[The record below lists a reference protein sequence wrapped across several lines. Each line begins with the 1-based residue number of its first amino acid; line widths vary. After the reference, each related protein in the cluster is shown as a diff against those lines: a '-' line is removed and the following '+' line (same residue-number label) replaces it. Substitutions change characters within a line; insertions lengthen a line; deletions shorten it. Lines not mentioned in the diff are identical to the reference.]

1 MVKKVVMVLLTLVIV
16 SFFYYPFDAFFLP
29 QGNNTKKVLGALG
42 IILCLVQCVIR
53 REFRLPK
60 SYVSIFILSGVVSLV
75 AMFAMTFN
83 GTIDDAYA
91 GYYMSMAVWL
101 SAAFVVCSMI
111 KWTHGEI
118 NVELLCNYLI
128 AISVIQC
135 FLALAIDNNEV
146 LKTFV
151 DTKIQRGHEMM
162 DELKRLY
169 GIGCGLDTAGIHF
182 SLCLIM
188 IAFIVKRS
196 AEKIKSVGLLLYFF
210 SYVVIVVVG
219 SMIARTTYVGVVLSI
234 AFVVLDQDYTHMTI
248 NKTTMKTIGLLSL
261 TIILGIIVFVIG
273 YRTDPG
279 IRHWLRFAFE
289 GFFNLF
295 ERGEYSVAST
305 ETLETMYV
313 FPDALKTWIVGDG
326 YFSNPYWSDP
336 YYLWQGQNR
345 RGFYMGTDVGY
356 LRFIFYFGM
365 IGLVAFSIFFV
376 DCARQ
381 TYKLLPRYG
390 MLILFTLLAG
400 FAVWLKVATDVF
412 FQFALFLCVG
422 NMMARK
428 TAQEKDE

>member
-1 MVKKVVMVLLTLVIV
+1 MILLTLVVV

-29 QGNNTKKVLGALG
+29 QGNNTKKVLGAIG
-42 IILCLVQCVIR
+42 VILCLATCVLR
-53 REFRLPK
+53 REFKLPK
-60 SYVSIFILSGVVSLV
+60 SYISVFIMSGVVSLV
-75 AMFAMTFN
+75 SMFAMTYN

-118 NVELLCNYLI
+118 TIELLCNYLI

-151 DTKIQRGHEMM
+151 DTKVQRGHEMM

-182 SLCLIM
+182 SICLIM
-188 IAFIVKRS
+188 IAFIVKRQGATIS
-196 AEKIKSVGLLLYFF
+196 SWGVLTYFAC
-210 SYVVIVVVG
+210 YVVLLVVG

-234 AFVVLDQDYTHMTI
+234 LYLILDQDYNRWTI
-248 NKTTMKTIGLLSL
+248 NRSTVRVISLLIL
-261 TIILGIIVFVIG
+261 TIAIGIVVFVIE
-273 YRTDPG
+273 YNTNAS

-305 ETLETMYV
+305 ETLESMYV
-313 FPDALKTWIVGDG
+313 FPDSLKTWIFGDG

-345 RGFYMGTDVGY
+345 RGYYMGTDVGY
-356 LRFIFYFGM
+356 LRFIFYFGT
-365 IGLVAFSIFFV
+365 IGLLTFSIFFIE
-376 DCARQ
+376 CARQ
-381 TYKLLPRYG
+381 SYKLLPKYG
-390 MLILFTLLAG
+390 MLILFVLISG
-400 FAVWLKVATDVF
+400 FVIWLKVATDVF
-412 FQFALFLCVG
+412 FAFALFLCVG
-422 NMMARK
+422 NMMERENK
-428 TAQEKDE
+428 LKQKDDL